1 MTTCADVDA
10 SVDELA
16 VGAVSEPLRSGLLA
30 HAASC
35 PSCDLRLRELV
46 AVADRLLL
54 LAPSAEPPPGFET
67 RVLATLR
74 PRRRRRGALLA
85 VAALL
90 VLVLAGAAVMLARTD
105 DRVARRSA
113 PIVAT
118 GGTVV
123 GEVVLVSEPR
133 PHVLVTVA
141 DPRSGPGVRS
151 CELVLADGERV
162 VVGSWGY
169 EEIDTGVW
177 AVAVD
182 ERLLDA
188 VSMRITDGHRVVAT
202 GRFD

>member
-10 SVDELA
+10 AVDELA
-16 VGAVSEPLRSGLLA
+16 VGAVSEPLRSDLLA

-67 RVLATLR
+67 RVLAALR
-74 PRRRRRGALLA
+74 PRRRSRWPLAA

-90 VLVLAGAAVMLARTD
+90 VLALGGAAVVLARTD
-105 DRVARRSA
+105 DADARRSA
-113 PIVAT
+113 PIVAA
-118 GGTVV
+118 GGDVV
-123 GEVVLVSEPR
+123 GEVVLVAEPR
-133 PHVLVTVA
+133 PHVLVTVD
-141 DPRSGPGVRS
+141 DPRPGPGVRS
-151 CELVLADGERV
+151 CELLLADGERV

-169 EEIDTGVW
+169 DEIDTGVW

-182 ERLLDA
+182 DRLLDA
-188 VSMRITDGHRVVAT
+188 VSMRITDGDRVLAV

>member
-16 VGAVSEPLRSGLLA
+16 VGAVSEPLRSDLLA

-90 VLVLAGAAVMLARTD
+90 VLVLAGAAV
-105 DRVARRSA
+105 
-113 PIVAT
+113 
-118 GGTVV
+118 
-123 GEVVLVSEPR
+123 VLVSEPR

-188 VSMRITDGHRVVAT
+188 VSMRITDGDRVVAT